1 MKSIITHFW
10 IVLYKDFLLE
20 VRSKEIFISVL
31 IFTILEVL
39 IFNFA
44 FNPTTEIIYIVV
56 PAILWVSIT
65 FSGVIIINRT
75 MQLEMQNG
83 MMKAL
88 LISSMSRESIFWGKS
103 FATTIY
109 LILIEFMNSLYKGG
123 ELILLILLTMFYDL
137 ILPLR
142 SVFLISLPCIFGFS
156 LVGTVFSVISVNSR
170 AQEILLPVLFLPVV
184 IPIILCAVSI
194 TSNLLLNLPISDSI
208 NWLNLVIIFDFL
220 LNYYIFH

>member
-1 MKSIITHFW
+1 MKSIITHIW

-109 LILIEFMNSLYKGG
+109 FCVCLGMQH
-123 ELILLILLTMFYDL
+123 
-137 ILPLR
+137 
-142 SVFLISLPCIFGFS
+142 V
-156 LVGTVFSVISVNSR
+156 
-170 AQEILLPVLFLPVV
+170 
-184 IPIILCAVSI
+184 
-194 TSNLLLNLPISDSI
+194 
-208 NWLNLVIIFDFL
+208 
-220 LNYYIFH
+220 

>member
-1 MKSIITHFW
+1 MKSIITHIW

-109 LILIEFMNSLYKGG
+109 LILIE
-123 ELILLILLTMFYDL
+123 LILLIL
-137 ILPLR
+137 
-142 SVFLISLPCIFGFS
+142 VS
-156 LVGTVFSVISVNSR
+156 LVF
-170 AQEILLPVLFLPVV
+170 
-184 IPIILCAVSI
+184 
-194 TSNLLLNLPISDSI
+194 
-208 NWLNLVIIFDFL
+208 IFF
-220 LNYYIFH
+220 F

>member
-1 MKSIITHFW
+1 MKSIITHIW

-109 LILIEFMNSLYKGG
+109 LILIE
-123 ELILLILLTMFYDL
+123 LILLILLTIFYDL
-137 ILPLR
+137 NLPL
-142 SVFLISLPCIFGFS
+142 IADCIKYSKFFNRDPIG
-156 LVGTVFSVISVNSR
+156 
-170 AQEILLPVLFLPVV
+170 LLR
-184 IPIILCAVSI
+184 
-194 TSNLLLNLPISDSI
+194 
-208 NWLNLVIIFDFL
+208 
-220 LNYYIFH
+220 

>member
-1 MKSIITHFW
+1 MKSIITHIW

-109 LILIEFMNSLYKGG
+109 LILIE
-123 ELILLILLTMFYDL
+123 LILLILLTIFYDL
-137 ILPLR
+137 NLPL
-142 SVFLISLPCIFGFS
+142 ISGNGFFCN
-156 LVGTVFSVISVNSR
+156 FS
-170 AQEILLPVLFLPVV
+170 
-184 IPIILCAVSI
+184 
-194 TSNLLLNLPISDSI
+194 
-208 NWLNLVIIFDFL
+208 
-220 LNYYIFH
+220 

>member
-1 MKSIITHFW
+1 MKSIITHIW

-109 LILIEFMNSLYKGG
+109 LILIE
-123 ELILLILLTMFYDL
+123 LILLILLTIFYDL
-137 ILPLR
+137 NLPLI

-194 TSNLLLNLPISDSI
+194 TSNLLLNLPISHSI
-208 NWLNLVIIFDFL
+208 NWLNLVIIFDLIYFIIGPFCF
-220 LNYYIFH
+220 YAITSD